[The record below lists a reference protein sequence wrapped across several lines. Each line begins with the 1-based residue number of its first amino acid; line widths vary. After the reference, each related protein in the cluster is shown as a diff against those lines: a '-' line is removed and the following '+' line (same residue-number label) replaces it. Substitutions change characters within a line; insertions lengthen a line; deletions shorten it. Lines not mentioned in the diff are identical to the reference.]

1 MTHQTRFA
9 VGPFL
14 DGLQEHNFFTVNKQW
29 MLHQLLLKVVIDQK
43 TDQYIHSVGA
53 P

>member
-14 DGLQEHNFFTVNKQW
+14 DGLQDHNFFTIDDWK

-43 TDQYIHSVGA
+43 SDQYILRAGT